1 MGVFMYCGSIY
12 PQRIQNT
19 MFDNDNVVFVF
30 MNSGIISPNNAEYSI
45 YWQYVVFLCKVLK
58 SPPKNIEYTSHWQ
71 YVVLSLC
78 IVVQSP
84 QSQHKDIASMPETLQ
99 IYKHTHKSISLYL
112 LRFLSFFPQ
121 KNFQKNICTGNI
133 FSTRQMSSSSN
144 TKSKKDLF
152 FLVHLSN
159 WCTWNCSGR
168 GRGNPT

>member
-1 MGVFMYCGSIY
+1 MLLFSILHTNNSTVFIVCS
-12 PQRIQNT
+12 
-19 MFDNDNVVFVF
+19 
-30 MNSGIISPNNAEYSI
+30 SISPERTGKGRKENTVFIDS
-45 YWQYVVFLCKVLK
+45 QLQLVVSSCTAVPYNLPWDNTRILPQCRRRCR
-58 SPPKNIEYTSHWQ
+58 YTN
-71 YVVLSLC
+71 
-78 IVVQSP
+78 
-84 QSQHKDIASMPETLQ
+84 
-99 IYKHTHKSISLYL
+99 THINL
-112 LRFLSFFPQ
+112 LVYTCFDFCHFFH